1 MLREGLPAPRITLS
15 PSLSMRQI
23 LQAIRSQAIEAVA
36 VALLLVVQIMV
47 CPPAEAELLPAIQD
61 TFLEDQVL
69 SALLPAHQVDALLQ
83 VASPKINHDWLSLPP
98 AQVEGLLASHSQHRR
113 HDKHQAQ
120 ISNKQDLVLTPV
132 ELHQSSHLLH

>member
-1 MLREGLPAPRITLS
+1 MPPS
-15 PSLSMRQI
+15 PSMRQI

-47 CPPAEAELLPAIQD
+47 CPPAEAELLQAIQD
-61 TFLEDQVL
+61 MFLEDQVL
-69 SALLPAHQVDALLQ
+69 SVLLPADQVDVLLQ

-98 AQVEGLLASHSQHRR
+98 AQVEGRLASHSQHPR
-113 HDKHQAQ
+113 HDKHQAHS
-120 ISNKQDLVLTPV
+120 SNKQELLLTRV